1 MITAVATSKKSQSGL
16 KKDHETVQKY
26 NKTASASTLSGKLE
40 KHQKER
46 EQRAMWKALGL
57 AISLAFVTLAFQWRT
72 ADESDLLDLGALD
85 ADFEELQDIPLTIQ
99 TPPPPPQQ
107 LQQPEIIEVPDEEE
121 IEEELD
127 INLDVEVTEETAIE
141 EVVFEEAP
149 EEETSDEVFLIVE
162 ETATPVG
169 GMTKFYQYFG
179 KNLVYPIPA
188 RQAGIEGKVYLQF
201 IVDKNGNV
209 SDVKVAKGI
218 GYGCDEEAIR
228 VIKEGPKWNPAKQR
242 GKAVNSRV
250 TFPLHFKLS

>member
-1 MITAVATSKKSQSGL
+1 M
-16 KKDHETVQKY
+16 D
-26 NKTASASTLSGKLE
+26 KLE
-40 KHQKER
+40 KNQRER

-57 AISLAFVTLAFQWRT
+57 AISLALVTLAFEWRT
-72 ADESDLLDLGALD
+72 TDNQELLDLGGLD

-121 IEEELD
+121 IQEELEV
-127 INLDVEVTEETAIE
+127 NLDVEVTEETVIE

-149 EEETSDEVFLIVE
+149 EEEASDEIFLIVE

-169 GMTKFYQYFG
+169 GMTKFYQYFA
-179 KNLVYPIPA
+179 KNLVYPVAA

-201 IVDKNGNV
+201 VVDKSGNV
-209 SDVKVAKGI
+209 SDVRVAKGI
-218 GYGCDEEAIR
+218 GYGCDEEAAR

-242 GKAVNSRV
+242 GQAVKSRV